1 MPLTKEVT
9 SEIVKKFQS
18 ADKDTGSSE
27 VQIALFTQRV
37 NDLTEH
43 LKIHKKD
50 HHTRRGLITL
60 INKRNKLL
68 KYVYNQDHGRYRK
81 IVEELG
87 IRAKYDR
94 HRG

>member
-1 MPLTKEVT
+1 MPLTLEKKT
-9 SEIVKKFQS
+9 EIIKKFQKK
-18 ADKDTGSSE
+18 DKDTGSSE
-27 VQIALFTQRV
+27 VQIAIFTQRI

-68 KYVYNQDHGRYRK
+68 KYVYGQDHNRYRK
-81 IVEELG
+81 IVDELN

>member
-1 MPLTKEVT
+1 MPLTLEKKT
-9 SEIVKKFQS
+9 EIIKKFQKE
-18 ADKDTGSSE
+18 DKDTGSSE
-27 VQIALFTQRV
+27 VQIAIFTQRI

-68 KYVYNQDHGRYRK
+68 KYVYGQDHNRYRK
-81 IVEELG
+81 IVDELN

>member
-1 MPLTKEVT
+1 MPLTKDKKV
-9 SEIVKKFQS
+9 EIINEHK
-18 ADKDTGSSE
+18 AGDKDTGSAE
-27 VQIALFTQRV
+27 IQVALFTQRI

-50 HHTRRGLITL
+50 HHTRRGLLNL

-68 KYVYNQDHGRYRK
+68 KYVYGKSHARYRTLVDK
-81 IVEELG
+81 LG

-94 HRG
+94 RAH